1 MFYDTISLSW
11 GLVTCVVVS
20 KDVLVVLVWD
30 YGSEIG
36 RDAYS
41 CCDGCRGIVA
51 VWAFVFDTS

>member
-30 YGSEIG
+30 YASEIG

-51 VWAFVFDTS
+51 VWAFVFDTF